1 MTQDTR
7 NRSGRGSRRVRLVLI
22 AVAVLAGAVAPAKA
36 QSAYDVCRMGIATV
50 QKHRE
55 AVAYVRARWE
65 RALSHAPDSAAK
77 ALAIANMEA
86 WYAEN
91 MRNLDAQLRDLQQQ
105 CDPGS
110 QVRRGE
116 PASRV
121 APLPRPSAPRVRR
134 PTPART
140 RPGSGPLRY
149 PPYERTPPPVD
160 PFERR

>member
-1 MTQDTR
+1 MISMTHDTTR
-7 NRSGRGSRRVRLVLI
+7 NRTGRGSRRVRLVLI
-22 AVAVLAGAVAPAKA
+22 AVALLAGSVAPAWA

-65 RALSHAPDSAAK
+65 RALSRAADSSAK

-86 WYAEN
+86 WYSEN

-105 CDPGS
+105 CDPAS

-116 PASRV
+116 PVLRES
-121 APLPRPSAPRVRR
+121 PPPRPAAPRVRR
-134 PTPART
+134 PR
-140 RPGSGPLRY
+140 
-149 PPYERTPPPVD
+149 